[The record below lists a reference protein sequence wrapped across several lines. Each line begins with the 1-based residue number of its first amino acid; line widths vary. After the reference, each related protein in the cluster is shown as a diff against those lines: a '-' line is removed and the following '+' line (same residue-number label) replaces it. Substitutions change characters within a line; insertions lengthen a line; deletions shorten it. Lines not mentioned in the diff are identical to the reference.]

1 MDIFNGHLV
10 LYLDKKDSSL
20 ICSINM
26 PIEVDCKKC
35 LEVDDLAPWFFPLP
49 SNLCTFTPG
58 SNHDFMSSVYRV
70 VLSSPVMPDVIVD
83 YDMSRR
89 TFSIVQ
95 QEEVLGVSATTTTGS
110 FSQTSDREVNE
121 HLDTSKDKEKFIQN
135 TEMWTC
141 KDFSDAYLCE
151 RKEVLSHDGVS
162 VPLTILYSKNTHQ
175 TDQSPGLLLGYGA
188 YGEVLDKSWCAD
200 RLSLLDR
207 GWVVAFADVRGGGG
221 VDPSWHKSGS
231 GMHKLNS
238 VYDFLSCGKYLV
250 DEGYVHK
257 DKLGA
262 VGCSAGSLLVGAA
275 INTYPELFR
284 AAILKVPFLD
294 ICNTLLDPSLP
305 LTILDYEEFGNP
317 QIQSQ
322 LESILQYSPYENI
335 PGGVCCPSVLVTA
348 SFHDSRVG
356 VWEAAKWVAKV
367 RDITCSCCSRSVIL
381 KTNMSG
387 GHFGEGGRFG
397 QCEETTY
404 EYAFL
409 MKVMGSLD
417 HGML

>member
-1 MDIFNGHLV
+1 MDIFKGHLV

-95 QEEVLGVSATTTTGS
+95 QEEVLGVSATTTAGS
-110 FSQTSDREVNE
+110 FSQISDTEVNE

-135 TEMWTC
+135 NEVWTC

-162 VPLTILYSKNTHQ
+162 VPLTILYSKNIHQ

-367 RDITCSCCSRSVIL
+367 RDITCSSCSRSVIL